1 MCLVLVGPY
10 LSAAEH
16 EKPVRIPD
24 CGLEQ
29 AIRNEL
35 SKTDGDITRH
45 DLASLRVLD
54 GGGKN
59 LFSTEGLEH
68 AINLVSL
75 DLRFNQL
82 TNLHLPQ
89 GTLALTNLDLGSNL
103 LKEAAFL
110 NRMPELQYLSLWG
123 NRIDQIELSADFSDL
138 RVVNLSGNRITQ
150 LNVPESMHQ
159 LRELNL
165 QNNQLKSFALPVGFT
180 NLTVLNLRNNR
191 ISKGFFPVGLVSLK
205 KLELSGNYLS
215 ELFLPDDMR
224 ALEQRF
230 LSLDKATNAEFK
242 LLNAP
247 DNLEW
252 LSLFGNGLRQLVL
265 PSKHASVEGFEFEI
279 ESIGGS

>member
-1 MCLVLVGPY
+1 MNLNSMKSWLSLCLVLVGPY

-24 CGLEQ
+24 SGLEQ

-110 NRMPELQYLSLWG
+110 NRMPELQHQFVG
-123 NRIDQIELSADFSDL
+123 EPHRPNRAFGGS
-138 RVVNLSGNRITQ
+138 
-150 LNVPESMHQ
+150 
-159 LRELNL
+159 
-165 QNNQLKSFALPVGFT
+165 
-180 NLTVLNLRNNR
+180 
-191 ISKGFFPVGLVSLK
+191 
-205 KLELSGNYLS
+205 
-215 ELFLPDDMR
+215 
-224 ALEQRF
+224 QRF
-230 LSLDKATNAEFK
+230 ARREPFWESNYA
-242 LLNAP
+242 
-247 DNLEW
+247 
-252 LSLFGNGLRQLVL
+252 
-265 PSKHASVEGFEFEI
+265 I
-279 ESIGGS
+279 ERA